1 MLIFKTVSKLKTF
14 KGFSLVE
21 LSIIMAII
29 AVLAIIGFSMFTKSA
44 KNRNLKDAAAAYMSD
59 IKLAKQKAM
68 TESVRYRITIDKTGN
83 GYTVQ
88 DCCNA
93 DCSTL
98 GCTYK
103 DIKKIGSFGSGVKI
117 SNNNYSNITF
127 QTRGTC
133 SAGSIELEN
142 ELGSKITVITT
153 MMGRVRSEQSF
164 K

>member
-1 MLIFKTVSKLKTF
+1 MLILKTVQKLKTV

-29 AVLAIIGFSMFTKSA
+29 AAITIIVYPMFTKSA

-59 IKLAKQKAM
+59 IKLAKQKSM
-68 TESVRYRITIDKTGN
+68 TEGVRYRITIDKSGN
-83 GYTVQ
+83 AYTVQ
-88 DCCNA
+88 DCCDA
-93 DCSTL
+93 DCSAL
-98 GCTYK
+98 GCTYN
-103 DIKKIGSFGSGVKI
+103 DTKKFTDFGSGAKI
-117 SNNNYSNITF
+117 TDNNYSNITF

-142 ELGSKITVITT
+142 EVGSKMRVITT
-153 MMGRVRSEQSF
+153 TMGRVRSEQTF